1 MSGLS
6 YRSGAAMHRVWTPA
20 EDARI
25 CAVLAIYD
33 NGRLPNGVVPQLAYD
48 CGRTVASLY
57 QRVSERRRGVAPAYG
72 EPDQREAK
80 QPRPARRQS
89 GQYGA
94 MASKLHAV
102 ELRVA
107 HPPEQIR
114 RRCSACR
121 VPFEATSRF
130 LFRCAPCRR
139 EADSGMDA

>member
-25 CAVLAIYD
+25 CAVLESYD
-33 NGRLPNGVVPQLAYD
+33 NGRLPHGVVPQLAYD
-48 CGRTVASLY
+48 CDRTVAAMS
-57 QRVSERRRGVAPAYG
+57 QRVSERRRGMAPAYG
-72 EPDQREAK
+72 EQDQRA
-80 QPRPARRQS
+80 PARRKS
-89 GQYGA
+89 GQHGS
-94 MASKLHAV
+94 MACKLHAA

-114 RRCSACR
+114 RRCLACR
-121 VPFEATSRF
+121 VPYEATSRF

-139 EADSGMDA
+139 AADAGMDA